1 MSPHRTQRSR
11 FDLELIA
18 DLIKENSAVLDL
30 GCGDGALLHKLV
42 LEKGVKGHGVELYR
56 ENLYKCV
63 EKGVPVIH
71 ADLDEGL
78 SDYPDNSFD
87 FVVLSQTIQVV
98 RRPNI
103 ILSEMLRVG
112 RTGIVSVPNFGFWK
126 VPFDLFLMGRMPK
139 TKSLPFEWYNTPNI
153 HLCTIKDIQHFCSNN
168 NITIKRQINMLGDR
182 RNHPLAN
189 LYPNLFADLA
199 IFIIQKNSSSK

>member
-1 MSPHRTQRSR
+1 M
-11 FDLELIA
+11 
-18 DLIKENSAVLDL
+18 
-30 GCGDGALLHKLV
+30 
-42 LEKGVKGHGVELYR
+42 
-56 ENLYKCV
+56 
-63 EKGVPVIH
+63 
-71 ADLDEGL
+71 
-78 SDYPDNSFD
+78 
-87 FVVLSQTIQVV
+87 VV